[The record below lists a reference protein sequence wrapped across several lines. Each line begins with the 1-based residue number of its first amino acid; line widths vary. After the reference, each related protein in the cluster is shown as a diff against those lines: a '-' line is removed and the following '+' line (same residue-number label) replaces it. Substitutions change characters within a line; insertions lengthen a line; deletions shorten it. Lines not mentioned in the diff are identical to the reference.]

1 MISVAIGPI
10 TKVLVVHSRR
20 RRFSRNI
27 ELESCILELVHLDLS
42 EIGVGLR
49 ALSICAWRV

>member
-10 TKVLVVHSRR
+10 TRVLVVHGTRL
-20 RRFSRNI
+20 FSRNI
-27 ELESCILELVHLDLS
+27 ELESRILELVHLDLS

-49 ALSICAWRV
+49 ALSICTWRV